1 MDELHTFIGGAKVN
15 RAKFSVI
22 SLYRA
27 APHLAL
33 ARRPPDLIPK
43 APAAYVLLSP
53 GERIEV
59 RAFCTRRHA
68 RPRNDAL
75 QNRMDPEHDIRQ
87 QRGWRKPA
95 IC

>member
-59 RAFCTRRHA
+59 RGTGTTLIWSTSSWA
-68 RPRNDAL
+68 AL
-75 QNRMDPEHDIRQ
+75 VI
-87 QRGWRKPA
+87 A
-95 IC
+95 